1 MSGWIKLHRK
11 ILKSD
16 MWRNLNSAQRDVAI
30 TILLMASYDE
40 GEAETEEGII
50 KTKPGQCFCS
60 LETIREKCA
69 KDVTIQNVRTALKK
83 LEKWGFITNES
94 SKKGRIITV
103 VNWDLYQTPRQEKT
117 TQKRQRKNENFPETP
132 QKNDGE
138 NTQEIQQY
146 QGLPPSGD
154 DKKRHE
160 SDAETTQKHTNNN
173 DNNEN
178 KYNPRKRAKRI
189 YDDDSPYMK
198 MAIYF
203 KDRVL
208 SWKPNAKVPNDLNK
222 WADDFRKLHELDK
235 RTKQEIKDVIDWATS
250 DSFWQANILSPGK
263 LRKQFDTLQAQMSRK
278 VIKMPEKPM
287 SYWEEKQRREEEL
300 ERKRLAERDKQMK
313 VQRFIEETGLHP
325 MKHPDLLRDY
335 LEGRVSLAELKERK
349 WGS

>member
-1 MSGWIKLHRK
+1 LDARIPGGAIIIARRIIDSEIMKKPPLYMKVWIYLLARAQHKDYKQLKRGQLITSIPEIREACSWYVGARK
-11 ILKSD
+11 VKPTEREVRSVLDWMRGKSKTVSSVS
-16 MWRNLNSAQRDVAI
+16 RNPNEQSSSVSPNVAMISSSKVTHGLLI
-30 TILLMASYDE
+30 TIENYSVYQSLDNYERRTETKDE
-40 GEAETEEGII
+40 RQGEKSSNVAGATEY
-50 KTKPGQCFCS
+50 K
-60 LETIREKCA
+60 
-69 KDVTIQNVRTALKK
+69 
-83 LEKWGFITNES
+83 
-94 SKKGRIITV
+94 
-103 VNWDLYQTPRQEKT
+103 QECNK
-117 TQKRQRKNENFPETP
+117 
-132 QKNDGE
+132 
-138 NTQEIQQY
+138 
-146 QGLPPSGD
+146 
-154 DKKRHE
+154 
-160 SDAETTQKHTNNN
+160 
-173 DNNEN
+173 NEN

-208 SWKPNAKVPNDLNK
+208 SWKPNAKVPNDLNR

-263 LRKQFDTLQAQMSRK
+263 LRKQFDTLQAQMNRK

-313 VQRFIEETGLHP
+313 VQRFIEVTGLHP
-325 MKHPDLLRDY
+325 MKHKDLLRDY
-335 LEGRVSLAELKERK
+335 LEGRVTLSELKKRR

>member
-1 MSGWIKLHRK
+1 MKGWIKDYRQELDSDIWLMPPLYHRVWQWIKYKVNHEESHIPMRDGGKQK
-11 ILKSD
+11 ILKGQHMTSI
-16 MWRNLNSAQRDVAI
+16 RQIAQGVGWYEGRKWKEPNPKTIRSILKWLEQQEMI
-30 TILLMASYDE
+30 TI
-40 GEAETEEGII
+40 
-50 KTKPGQCFCS
+50 
-60 LETIREKCA
+60 
-69 KDVTIQNVRTALKK
+69 TALRGNNGYT
-83 LEKWGFITNES
+83 LIS
-94 SKKGRIITV
+94 V
-103 VNWDLYQTPRQEKT
+103 VNWEVYQS
-117 TQKRQRKNENFPETP
+117 KNEEGNNEHPFEKQSTDIN
-132 QKNDGE
+132 KNDKNEKKKE
-138 NTQEIQQY
+138 NT
-146 QGLPPSGD
+146 
-154 DKKRHE
+154 
-160 SDAETTQKHTNNN
+160 
-173 DNNEN
+173 
-178 KYNPRKRAKRI
+178 RKRAKRI

-208 SWKPNAKVPNDLNK
+208 SWKPNAKVPNDLNR

-313 VQRFIEETGLHP
+313 VQRFIEVTGLHP
-325 MKHPDLLRDY
+325 MKHKDLLRDY
-335 LEGRVSLAELKERK
+335 LEGRVTLSELKKRR